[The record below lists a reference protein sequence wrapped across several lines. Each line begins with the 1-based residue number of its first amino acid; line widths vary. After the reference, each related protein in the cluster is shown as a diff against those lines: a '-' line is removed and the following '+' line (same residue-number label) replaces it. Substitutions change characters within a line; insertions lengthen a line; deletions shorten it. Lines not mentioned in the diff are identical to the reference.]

1 MLKFDV
7 QWIKK
12 NISVVKKIALMQ
24 WKVVA
29 NAI

>member
-24 WKVVA
+24 SKVVA